1 MGTVYPQPSPSHATR
16 DESESVSREPQRG
29 QNGASGD
36 HRRREEGGA
45 DGDAEED
52 AGMVVGVGMG
62 WDNGVKFRLFFAPP
76 RKGQVQ

>member
-16 DESESVSREPQRG
+16 DESESVSKEPQRG

-62 WDNGVKFRLFFAPP
+62 WDKGGKCCLCCTPTE
-76 RKGQVQ
+76 GQVQ